1 MENKESIV
9 FKLPQRCGYP
19 LDLSPETPVT
29 CEELAMRWPV
39 VNISGMMKSL
49 KNYLK
54 INNIRGYVF
63 AEKVLNVNSCY
74 LSVLLNLSADITWEK
89 MTSKQQVCLARISYW
104 MSKRATYGNNP
115 HSAAN
120 SSKQRRGRKKGR
132 KAAVGV
138 SGDEERAPRKGR
150 RKPRSLLEVLSRKED
165 KEDSQDDS
173 DDGQVTLDKVMMTGG
188 DHQMMEDE
196 VRGFFGADAEDLLD
210 QVEEDSNVDQ
220 IIELD
225 APYGLEN
232 IGFQVFENVDLEN
245 VVVEQDCLA
254 GMEMIEEV
262 TVSVVQH
269 QDLVNLEGISFVLD
283 FYPDSL

>member
-1 MENKESIV
+1 
-9 FKLPQRCGYP
+9 
-19 LDLSPETPVT
+19 
-29 CEELAMRWPV
+29 
-39 VNISGMMKSL
+39 
-49 KNYLK
+49 
-54 INNIRGYVF
+54 
-63 AEKVLNVNSCY
+63 
-74 LSVLLNLSADITWEK
+74 
-89 MTSKQQVCLARISYW
+89 
-104 MSKRATYGNNP
+104 MSNRATYGNNP

-132 KAAVGV
+132 KAAAGV

-173 DDGQVTLDKVMMTGG
+173 DDGQVSLDKVMMTGG
-188 DHQMMEDE
+188 DHQLMEDE
-196 VRGFFGADAEDLLD
+196 VRGFFGADVEDLFD
-210 QVEEDSNVDQ
+210 KVEEDSNVDQ

-225 APYGLEN
+225 APNGLEN
-232 IGFQVFENVDLEN
+232 TEFQVFENVDLEN

-283 FYPDSL
+283 FYPNSL